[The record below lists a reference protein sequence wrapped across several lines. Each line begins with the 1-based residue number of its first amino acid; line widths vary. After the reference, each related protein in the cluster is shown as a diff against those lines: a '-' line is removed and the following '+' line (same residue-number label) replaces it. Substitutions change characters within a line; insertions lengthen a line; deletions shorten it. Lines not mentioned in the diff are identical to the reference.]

1 MSLSHQG
8 CAPELKYSGRTKWF
22 QNLKHLDMPQADIPC
37 DHRGMFSLSEA
48 FELFEEVTDVGRL
61 DHPDCK
67 VAVAV
72 GLQAALHL
80 DI

>member
-1 MSLSHQG
+1 
-8 CAPELKYSGRTKWF
+8 
-22 QNLKHLDMPQADIPC
+22 MPQADIPC
-37 DHRGMFSLSEA
+37 DHRGVLSLSEA